1 MEGSKGA
8 LTATARQ
15 LNDTPWSTVL
25 GYAYAAF
32 MTMAMLSFLTPSTW
46 HASVKALGLALPL
59 MLLAAKDL
67 ASLPDVAAR
76 LQALRRQNAG
86 WLRLLAA
93 CLPPGLPGLMRL
105 EREIWRGF
113 FGWLRRTPHPPR
125 PTGLALSFLGQGA
138 YSTVI
143 AIGLFSVCVE
153 LPLDA
158 ALVPLFVH
166 DPGTVR
172 TIHFVVALGSGY
184 TLIWLLGDR
193 WHVRGGQHVL
203 TGTHLDLRVG
213 ARASAR
219 IPREAIE
226 DVQRLHQPVAAWRCA
241 HPCRLA
247 ETVTI
252 TPWDKPNLVL
262 RLRADAGCTIQHHG
276 LERGGVRYVFL
287 YLDRPDELIAALAST
302 SQA

>member
-1 MEGSKGA
+1 MEGTGGA
-8 LTATARQ
+8 LRAYARQ
-15 LNDTPWSTVL
+15 LNDTPWPMML

-32 MTMAMLSFLTPSTW
+32 ITMAMLSFLTHGTW
-46 HASVKALGLALPL
+46 HACLKALGLALPL

-86 WLRLLAA
+86 WPRLLAA
-93 CLPPGLPGLMRL
+93 CLPPGLSGLARL

-113 FGWLRRTPHPPR
+113 FGWLHGKPHPLR
-125 PTGLALSFLGQGA
+125 PVGLTLPFLGQGA

-166 DPGTVR
+166 DPEIVR
-172 TIHFVVALGSGY
+172 TIHLMVALGSFY
-184 TLIWLLGDR
+184 TLVWLLGDR

-276 LERGGVRYVFL
+276 LERGACGTCFFT
-287 YLDRPDELIAALAST
+287 ST
-302 SQA
+302 VPTN